1 MNYDRVMYNYI
12 GRRLRNGRARVYKVS
27 SVCYALDDELVG
39 SSINPRFDLCN
50 HSPDGFEWGYG
61 GSGPAQLALAIC
73 ADYLQD
79 DKLALKVYQYFKA
92 RVIAVQP
99 KEGFVLSG
107 AYVDEIIQ
115 DIING
120 FKGDSNEQKG
130 N

>member
-1 MNYDRVMYNYI
+1 
-12 GRRLRNGRARVYKVS
+12 
-27 SVCYALDDELVG
+27 VCYALDDELVG